1 MSDATDLISL
11 EMLRQLLVVQ
21 TGLCDG
27 LKAQQEKIRARM
39 IELVYQ
45 YAPDEAD
52 RLARTARPLERMRDE
67 DLLERIRMVLEKG
80 QAGAGQQGTG
90 ENLADI
96 LQQRDAQIEA
106 QRVLISQIEAD
117 KERIEQQVIQLTSQL
132 AATQQI
138 LSQNQ
143 TNPPK
148 DVENPT
154 AGNTAPE
161 WFSSWKGGR
170 GYENEAILVR
180 LLGDSGISR
189 RPALV
194 ELANKTNQISPSTF
208 HSALDRLLERG
219 LVKKVDAAGQKKA
232 GNSPEPPASGA
243 DEKPLSIDILLLTDL
258 GQEAY
263 QRLTGKAP
271 SESEFSIFNHHSS
284 PEHAILILEAADV
297 LIAEGYQILQR
308 DVRNIDL
315 PNGAS
320 VRPDLAVQ
328 DPDGQVI
335 FIEVERD
342 TYKGSARA
350 DKWRNLHAAT
360 GGKLYIVCDTHACL
374 CSVRNETNEVLDKL
388 AYTRWLT
395 DLRSLRGNPSK
406 NTPPRR
412 NARDG
417 SMWIEKKV
425 TT

>member
-39 IELVYQ
+39 IELIYQ

-52 RLARTARPLERMRDE
+52 QLARTARPLERMRDE
-67 DLLERIRMVLEKG
+67 DLLERIRMILEKR
-80 QAGAGQQGTG
+80 QAGAGQQNTG
-90 ENLADI
+90 DNLADM

-106 QRVLISQIEAD
+106 QRVLISQIESD
-117 KERIEQQVIQLTSQL
+117 KERIEQQVVELTNRL

-138 LSQNQ
+138 LSQSQ
-143 TNPPK
+143 ATTPK
-148 DVENPT
+148 DAESPP
-154 AGNTAPE
+154 ADHTAPE

-170 GYENEAILVR
+170 GFENEAILVR

-194 ELANKTNQISPSTF
+194 DLANKTNQISPSTF

-219 LVKKVDAAGQKKA
+219 LVKKVDATGQERA
-232 GNSPEPPASGA
+232 GNSPEPSASGP

-263 QRLTGKAP
+263 QRLTGKPP

-297 LIAEGYQILQR
+297 LMAEGYQILQR

-320 VRPDLAVQ
+320 VRPDLAVK
-328 DPDGQVI
+328 DPDGQVV

-342 TYKGSARA
+342 TYKGSARV

-425 TT
+425 TV

>member
-39 IELVYQ
+39 VELIYQ

-52 RLARTARPLERMRDE
+52 QLARTARPLERMRDE
-67 DLLERIRMVLEKG
+67 DLLERIRIVLEKG

-90 ENLADI
+90 ENLADM

-106 QRVLISQIEAD
+106 QRVLISQIESD
-117 KERIEQQVIQLTSQL
+117 KERIEQQVVELTYRL

-138 LSQNQ
+138 LSQSQ
-143 TNPPK
+143 ANPPK
-148 DVENPT
+148 DAENPP
-154 AGNTAPE
+154 AGHTAPE

-170 GYENEAILVR
+170 GFENEAILVR

-219 LVKKVDAAGQKKA
+219 LVKKVDATGQEKT
-232 GNSPEPPASGA
+232 GNSPEPSASGM

-263 QRLTGKAP
+263 QRLAGKAP
-271 SESEFSIFNHHSS
+271 AESEFSIFSHHSS

-297 LIAEGYQILQR
+297 LMAEGYQILQR
-308 DVRNIDL
+308 DVRNIVL
-315 PNGAS
+315 PSGAS
-320 VRPDLAVQ
+320 VRPDLAVK
-328 DPDGQVI
+328 DPDGQVV

-342 TYKGSARA
+342 TYKGPARE

-360 GGKLYIVCDTHACL
+360 GGKLYIICDTHTCL
-374 CSVRNETNEVLDKL
+374 SSIRNEINEVLQEM
-388 AYTRWLT
+388 AYTRWMT
-395 DLRSLRGNPSK
+395 DLRSLRGNPGK
-406 NTPPRR
+406 KTPPRR

-417 SMWIEKKV
+417 SMWIEKRV